1 MYEQQLQSLLDSFDG
16 SVNWVAGDVKINEEQ
31 AVRNQIETL
40 VRAAVLDENESNRY
54 LARFLIRKIAL
65 ALDIVPSSIHDLYLA
80 RGRGDVPNSFTT
92 PAINLRS
99 LSYYAAKAIYHIAEE
114 INAGAFIFEIA
125 RSETGYTDQRPSEYA
140 ANVLGAA
147 IAEGYRGPVFI
158 QGDHYQISASRY
170 QDNPDPEIQAL
181 KDLTGEALDAGFFN
195 IDVDAST
202 LVDLSRE
209 SVPEQQELNC
219 ELTAMFTKF
228 IRHLEP
234 DGVTVSIGGEIGEVG
249 EGNSTEE
256 ELRAFMDGYNQE
268 LSSAAPDA
276 AGLSKISI
284 LTGTSHGGVVLPDGS
299 IKEVSVAFDVLQQL
313 GRVARDS
320 YGLGGAVQHGASTLP
335 EEAFNKFVEAEALEV
350 HLATNFQNIL
360 YDRLPKDLVED
371 IYSYLD
377 EHHAHERKEGQTD
390 DQFYYKTRKRAL
402 GEYKDQIWNLS
413 QEKLTEIYNAWE
425 TQFRNLFDRLS
436 LADTRKYVDKF
447 VHPVK
452 IDPEIE
458 GYLLGDVEPEDTS
471 DLAD

>member
-268 LSSAAPDA
+268 LNSAAPDA